1 MNQDFMENDKDLELV
16 GVDSVIDSLSTL
28 IEQGSEKIVAFI
40 SSDDF
45 SDLLAEIKELGAE
58 LSKAIKVVKIIR
70 KSASIPDKL
79 FMHKM
84 ERYCA
89 GLVSI
94 PSSKREKY
102 AAKVGK
108 KSLNKDSVFILGV
121 LNKIEELSKI
131 EILVRLFEAKMDE
144 EIDDQTYRR
153 MMLQVD
159 RTMYSDILF
168 LKDNICDDSIKIASV
183 EEENLLATGWLIFA
197 GIGIGTATE
206 EGGNLYSYTQTA
218 KQFCNVVFQSN
229 LTINNNTSPMMG
241 GISFDIVE

>member
-16 GVDSVIDSLSTL
+16 GVDSVIDYLSTL

-131 EILVRLFEAKMDE
+131 DILVRLFEAKMDE

-168 LKDNICDDSIKIASV
+168 LKDNICDDLIKIASV

>member
-102 AAKVGK
+102 AARVGK
-108 KSLNKDSVFILGV
+108 KSLNKDSVFIPGV

-131 EILVRLFEAKMDE
+131 DILVRLFEAKMDE

-168 LKDNICDDSIKIASV
+168 LKDNICDDLIKIASV

-218 KQFCNVVFQSN
+218 KQFCNVVFQSD

-241 GISFDIVE
+241 AISFDIVE

>member
-94 PSSKREKY
+94 PSSKRENTLQRL
-102 AAKVGK
+102 GK
-108 KSLNKDSVFILGV
+108 
-121 LNKIEELSKI
+121 
-131 EILVRLFEAKMDE
+131 
-144 EIDDQTYRR
+144 
-153 MMLQVD
+153 
-159 RTMYSDILF
+159 
-168 LKDNICDDSIKIASV
+168 
-183 EEENLLATGWLIFA
+183 NLLTKILC
-197 GIGIGTATE
+197 
-206 EGGNLYSYTQTA
+206 LSL
-218 KQFCNVVFQSN
+218 VF
-229 LTINNNTSPMMG
+229 
-241 GISFDIVE
+241 

>member
-131 EILVRLFEAKMDE
+131 DILVRLFEAKMDE

-168 LKDNICDDSIKIASV
+168 LKDNICDDLIKIASV

-229 LTINNNTSPMMG
+229 LTINNNTSTMMG

>member
-28 IEQGSEKIVAFI
+28 IEQGSEKIVEFI

-131 EILVRLFEAKMDE
+131 DILVRLFEAKMDE

-168 LKDNICDDSIKIASV
+168 LKDNICDDLIKIASV
-183 EEENLLATGWLIFA
+183 EEENLLATGWLICA